1 MMTIKKYHYGAYD
14 HAKNF
19 QEGELNAE
27 NEREAYIILQNQGL
41 IAVDLKES
49 ETRLSDKI
57 ADHLEKFSIGE
68 KWIHLFFRQLA
79 TTLDV
84 MNLKDALNLFL
95 LSTKDKAQKQ
105 IIQSIL
111 NDIELGKSLAEA
123 MEKHKSIFSYNV
135 IQMMLIAQ
143 RSGRMQEISEK
154 LAERLEKNYKARK
167 KLQSALYYPLFVLV
181 VSIISMGIIINV
193 VLPTFAGFFESQ
205 GTSLPMLTQIFM
217 STAVFISENIALI
230 ITLAAL
236 MIFGCFWIYKNSS
249 TTRLLIDR
257 YILKMPFIGRL
268 ISQREWMNAFGSL
281 SFLLESGVQID
292 EAIDMTARSTSN
304 QYIRANWLGIKQE
317 VEHGGQIHSEIFP
330 PEYQGLITTGE
341 ASGTLPDMLKRCEKM
356 SEFEVEELSNQIPVK
371 AEIFGTLFVGV
382 IVALIVFSVILPV
395 LSINV

>member
-1 MMTIKKYHYGAYD
+1 MTIKKYRYGAYD
-14 HAKNF
+14 RAKNF

-41 IAVDLKES
+41 IAVELKVAEA
-49 ETRLSDKI
+49 RLSDKL
-57 ADHLEKFSIGE
+57 AEHLEKFSVGE

-95 LSTKDKAQKQ
+95 SSIKDNAQKKL
-105 IIQSIL
+105 IQSLL
-111 NDIELGKSLAEA
+111 NEIELGKSLAEA
-123 MEKHKSIFSYNV
+123 MEKHQSIFSYNV
-135 IQMMLIAQ
+135 IHMMMIAQ

-167 KLQSALYYPLFVLV
+167 KLQSALYYPLFVLI

-205 GTSLPMLTQIFM
+205 GTSLPFLTQIFM
-217 STAVFISENIALI
+217 STAVFISENVAVIIILVLLI
-230 ITLAAL
+230 IV
-236 MIFGCFWIYKNSS
+236 GCIWTYKNSA
-249 TTRLLIDR
+249 TTRLFVDR
-257 YILKMPFIGRL
+257 YVLEMPFIGRL

-292 EAIDMTARSTSN
+292 EAIDMTAKSTSN
-304 QYIRANWLGIKQE
+304 HYIRANWLDVKHK
-317 VEHGGQIHSEIFP
+317 VEHGGQIHSDIFP

-341 ASGTLPDMLKRCEKM
+341 ASGTLPDMLRRCEKM
-356 SEFEVEELSNQIPVK
+356 SEFEVEELSSQIPVK

>member
-1 MMTIKKYHYGAYD
+1 MTIKKYRYGAYD
-14 HAKNF
+14 RAKTF
-19 QEGELNAE
+19 QEGELSAE

-41 IAVDLKES
+41 AAVDLKES
-49 ETRLSDKI
+49 KTRISDKF
-57 ADHLEKFSIGE
+57 AEYLEKFSVGE

-95 LSTKDKAQKQ
+95 LSTKDKAQKG
-105 IIQSIL
+105 IIQSML
-111 NDIELGKSLAEA
+111 EDIELGKSLAEA
-123 MEKHKSIFSYNV
+123 MEKHRSIFSYNI

-143 RSGRMQEISEK
+143 RSGRMQEISDK

-181 VSIISMGIIINV
+181 VAIISMTIIINV

-205 GTSLPMLTQIFM
+205 GTSLPLLTQIFM
-217 STAVFISENIALI
+217 STAVFISENIFII
-230 ITLAAL
+230 ITLL
-236 MIFGCFWIYKNSS
+236 LVVIVGCMWIYKTSA
-249 TTRLLIDR
+249 TVRLSVDKF
-257 YILKMPFIGRL
+257 ILKMPFIGRL

-281 SFLLESGVQID
+281 SFLIESGVQID
-292 EAIDMTARSTSN
+292 EAIDMAARSTSN
-304 QYIRANWLGIKQE
+304 QYIRAIWLEVKQE
-317 VEHGGQIHSEIFP
+317 VERGGQIHSEIFP

-341 ASGTLPDMLKRCEKM
+341 ASGTLPDMLRRCEKM
-356 SEFEVEELSNQIPVK
+356 SEFEVEELSSQIPVK
-371 AEIFGTLFVGV
+371 AEIFGTLFVGI

>member
-1 MMTIKKYHYGAYD
+1 MVVIKKYHYGAYD
-14 HAKNF
+14 RAKTF

-27 NEREAYIILQNQGL
+27 NEREAYIILQSQGL
-41 IAVDLKES
+41 TAVELREKK
-49 ETRLSDKI
+49 TQLSDNI
-57 ADHLEKFSIGE
+57 AQRLERFNVGE
-68 KWIHLFFRQLA
+68 KWINLFFRQLS

-84 MNLKDALNLFL
+84 MNLKAALNLFL
-95 LSTKDKAQKQ
+95 LSTKDKDQKQ
-105 IIQSIL
+105 IIQSML
-111 NDIELGKSLAEA
+111 EDIEVGKTLAEA
-123 MEKHKSIFSYNV
+123 MERHKSIFSDNI

-181 VSIISMGIIINV
+181 VAIISMMIIINV

-205 GTSLPMLTQIFM
+205 GTSLPLLTQIFM
-217 STAVFISENIALI
+217 STAVFISDNILI
-230 ITLAAL
+230 IMTL
-236 MIFGCFWIYKNSS
+236 MILLIIGCLWTYKNSS
-249 TTRLLIDR
+249 AIRLFVDKN
-257 YILKMPFIGRL
+257 ILKMPFIGKL

-292 EAIDMTARSTSN
+292 EAIEMAANSTSN
-304 QYIRANWLGIKQE
+304 QYIRKIWLEVKHE
-317 VEHGGQIHSEIFP
+317 VERGGQFHSEIFP

-341 ASGTLPDMLKRCEKM
+341 ASGTLPDMLRRCEKM
-356 SEFEVEELSNQIPVK
+356 SEFEVEELSSQIPVK

-395 LSINV
+395 LSISV